1 MYFSTPFIHHLQT
14 VMKRLF
20 ECSIF
25 FVTFVALNLITMYR
39 QEISNQVGSLRF
51 HQWSRKAYAAFAS
64 LKRHVTMG
72 CVGKGITEVSLSKG
86 AMCAQVRVNSVWADD
101 DAVTDTSEADTDV
114 CIAERLLEAS
124 GMSVCLVTEKGGI
137 RQEEI
142 DPRKNLLIK
151 AYDTPVFVRKDTGI
165 QSLRRLCVSV
175 SFVFYLA
182 YDRRIEKQ
190 GFGR

>member
-1 MYFSTPFIHHLQT
+1 
-14 VMKRLF
+14 
-20 ECSIF
+20 
-25 FVTFVALNLITMYR
+25 MYR
-39 QEISNQVGSLRF
+39 KEISNQVGSLRF

-86 AMCAQVRVNSVWADD
+86 AMCAQVRINRAWAEDD
-101 DAVTDTSEADTDV
+101 VVTDTSEADTDV
-114 CIAERLLEAS
+114 RIAERLLDAS
-124 GMSVCLVTEKGGI
+124 AVPVCMVTVKGGS

-142 DPRKNLLIK
+142 DKRKNLWIK
-151 AYDTPVFVRKDTGI
+151 AYDTPVFVQKGTEI
-165 QSLRRLCVSV
+165 QSLGRLCVSV

>member
-1 MYFSTPFIHHLQT
+1 MCR
-14 VMKRLF
+14 K
-20 ECSIF
+20 
-25 FVTFVALNLITMYR
+25 
-39 QEISNQVGSLRF
+39 EISNQVGSLRF

-86 AMCAQVRVNSVWADD
+86 AMCAQVRINRAWAED
-101 DAVTDTSEADTDV
+101 DAMTDTSEADTDV
-114 CIAERLLEAS
+114 RIAELLLEAIAVP
-124 GMSVCLVTEKGGI
+124 VCMVTVKGGS

-142 DPRKNLLIK
+142 DKRKNLWIK